1 LPELVFGLT
10 MEQLLLGTPGLK
22 KVNDMKTTI
31 KYFFLITCFFFSMI
45 GESQVNRNI
54 NRPQNKPGNRP
65 PNRSVSP
72 PQNRTVNRP
81 QNSVVNK
88 KNKADKPR
96 FSQYIDLTLTMGIP
110 MEGFAN
116 TTTSLPFG
124 LTFNYL
130 YQPQNRLPFAF
141 GGGLTYLSAGSR
153 TVNKD
158 LTADI
163 TVGNTLIDQLIIPL
177 EFRISNQILNTH
189 AVFRT
194 QATGKYFRP
203 FFDIYAGFSYFW
215 TSTSL
220 FDRSDQGFFRTTN
233 DNNLIFR
240 QTQSSS
246 ITWNLGAGA
255 GFQAFVGRNTY
266 INLNASYMLGGA
278 VDYYDK
284 SQIDTW
290 NIQLNSSSFNPTE
303 TDQELNKDD
312 VDFNAIPKRSRTPMI
327 FASAGVTFLL

>member
-1 LPELVFGLT
+1 MQTSSKTCLLI
-10 MEQLLLGTPGLK
+10 LLLLASF
-22 KVNDMKTTI
+22 NADAQM
-31 KYFFLITCFFFSMI
+31 
-45 GESQVNRNI
+45 NRK
-54 NRPQNKPGNRP
+54 PQRP
-65 PNRSVSP
+65 PSG
-72 PQNRTVNRP
+72 QRP
-81 QNSVVNK
+81 QNSNIRPPNNAANRPQGNVANRTSRPE
-88 KNKADKPR
+88 NPR
-96 FSQYIDLTLTMGIP
+96 QSQYIDLTLTMGIP

-130 YQPQNRLPFAF
+130 YQPQNRLPFSY
-141 GGGLTYLSAGSR
+141 GGGITYLSAGSR
-153 TVNKD
+153 TVNKN

-163 TVGNTLIDQLIIPL
+163 TVGNTLIDQLVIPL
-177 EFRISNQILNTH
+177 EFRISNQIVNTH
-189 AVFRT
+189 AIFRT
-194 QATGKYFRP
+194 QAPGKYFRP
-203 FFDIYAGFSYFW
+203 YADIYAGFSYFW

-240 QTQSSS
+240 QTQSSA

-255 GFQAFVGRNTY
+255 GFQAYVGRNTF

-284 SQIDTW
+284 SQIETW
-290 NIQLNSSSFNPTE
+290 NIELNSSNFNPSQ

-312 VDFNAIPKRSRTPMI
+312 VDINAIPKRSRTPMI